1 MFHRTVSDLWETAD
15 NYERSVN
22 FLTFSDIHIFWLRA
36 PMGGARAMVGLWLAS
51 LALAVGPGAGSSQ
64 SVNAVQGPCARMVEF
79 AVGRT
84 SASGRTAVPDK
95 DVLAAYCRS
104 SWPERAADCDVLA
117 AGMVR
122 EAAPGTAA
130 PALRVRFCGEQAAAA
145 ASKGK
150 PTSRAAPR
158 PSLLSSLAA
167 VFFPVR
173 SKHGEAWGNT
183 QPLETARSTVTVARA
198 VDMTQGSGADRQA
211 TLSKARPQPHQHRS
225 LQMKSVRMIISEM
238 QIFRIGV
245 GLI

>member
-1 MFHRTVSDLWETAD
+1 
-15 NYERSVN
+15 
-22 FLTFSDIHIFWLRA
+22 
-36 PMGGARAMVGLWLAS
+36 MGGARAMAGLWLAS
-51 LALAVGPGAGSSQ
+51 LALAVEPGAGSSQ

-122 EAAPGTAA
+122 EAAPGTGA

-150 PTSRAAPR
+150 AAPR

-183 QPLETARSTVTVARA
+183 QPLE
-198 VDMTQGSGADRQA
+198 
-211 TLSKARPQPHQHRS
+211 
-225 LQMKSVRMIISEM
+225 
-238 QIFRIGV
+238 
-245 GLI
+245 